1 MTHQSDENHLHN
13 MAEYFVAMVKL
24 RLDIVITLVFY
35 DMSLTNYHH
44 LNSLTPS
51 GAHVR

>member
-24 RLDIVITLVFY
+24 RLVIVITLVFY
-35 DMSLTNYHH
+35 DVSSTNYHH